1 MIVGNNILL
10 LLRPS
15 IIRGPA
21 PGYQAPEL
29 FTTKKINLKS
39 DIFSF
44 GILIWQVI
52 LKESQPYPG
61 WHPHAIIY
69 KVWYFFKRAYFITL
83 LTQKKETFNC
93 LDLE

>member
-1 MIVGNNILL
+1 MGILKTKKKVI
-10 LLRPS
+10 LRFTDLFYRFKTAHENHYVELSP
-15 IIRGPA
+15 GT

-29 FTTKKINLKS
+29 FTMKKINLKS

-52 LKESQPYPG
+52 VKESQPYPG

-69 KVWYFFKRAYFITL
+69 KVQHIFFQI
-83 LTQKKETFNC
+83 
-93 LDLE
+93 